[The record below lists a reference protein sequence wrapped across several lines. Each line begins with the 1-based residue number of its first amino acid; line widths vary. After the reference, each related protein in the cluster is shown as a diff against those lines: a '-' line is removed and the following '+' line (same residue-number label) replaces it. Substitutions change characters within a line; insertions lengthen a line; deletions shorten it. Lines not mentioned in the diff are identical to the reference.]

1 MTLFHLKTLIIL
13 IELTYKALV
22 ADTFMATL
30 YQLHSTMDNLR
41 RSTDQLALTWRRG
54 DSLLLLGSTVAF
66 IDWLKAYLNEK
77 EIVGITAIYALA
89 ADISQLGDNTAVK
102 LNLETKID
110 EILSDTQWVELTQ
123 ESQFDK
129 VVTISL

>member
-1 MTLFHLKTLIIL
+1 MT
-13 IELTYKALV
+13 
-22 ADTFMATL
+22 TL

-66 IDWLKAYLNEK
+66 IDWLKAYLNEN
-77 EIVGITAIYALA
+77 EIVGISAIYALA
-89 ADISQLGDNTAVK
+89 DDISQLGETTTAK

-110 EILSDTQWVELTQ
+110 KVMSDVEWVKLTQ
-123 ESQFDK
+123 DSQFDK